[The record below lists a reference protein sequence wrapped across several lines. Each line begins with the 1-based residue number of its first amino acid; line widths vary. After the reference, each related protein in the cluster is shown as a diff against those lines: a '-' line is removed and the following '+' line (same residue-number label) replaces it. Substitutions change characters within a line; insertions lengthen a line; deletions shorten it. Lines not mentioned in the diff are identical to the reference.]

1 MSFTMNQS
9 DLYLAVIRERASA
22 ADRHAQRVG
31 PLLAGLADAGATLPE
46 PDPLTVRFG
55 TAGDGPRIAR
65 IAELDSA
72 SAPCGP
78 LLVGER
84 DGRAIAALS
93 LRDGAVVADPFVPT
107 ADVVALLQL
116 RARQLGREGRR
127 LPGRAMA
134 WRLLRAGG

>member
-1 MSFTMNQS
+1 MNQS
-9 DLYLAVIRERASA
+9 DLYLAVIRERAIA
-22 ADRHAQRVG
+22 ADRRAQRLG
-31 PLLAGLADAGATLPE
+31 PLLAGLAEAGSPLPA

-72 SAPCGP
+72 TSPCGP

-93 LRDGAVVADPFVPT
+93 LRDGTVVADPFVPT
-107 ADVVALLQL
+107 ADVVALLEL
-116 RARQLGREGRR
+116 RARQLGREARR
-127 LPGRAMA
+127 RPGRAMA